1 MRIVGARIFTS
12 FSAGKLKMLTRVTPT
27 VNLAS
32 QDNCCKTFNKKEKLI
47 LYKTSLRAN
56 YFLQIVVNNFKFAF
70 GWDFWQTVQFI
81 LILVREKK
89 NTSKTLWFLNT
100 KISYKNLHLKEIED
114 FQSSRYENS
123 VNHMTET
130 HVTFE

>member
-1 MRIVGARIFTS
+1 MKKEQRIRFLGVHIFRGKISLNKARQWRLRHFLKKS
-12 FSAGKLKMLTRVTPT
+12 AHAYCGRPYFKFLAGKLKMLTRVTPT

-56 YFLQIVVNNFKFAF
+56 YFLQIVVSNFKFAF

-89 NTSKTLWFLNT
+89 ILAKRCDS
-100 KISYKNLHLKEIED
+100 
-114 FQSSRYENS
+114 
-123 VNHMTET
+123 
-130 HVTFE
+130 